1 MTYQSSQFRGN
12 FLVML
17 QYAKITSFACWLYR
31 WDMLVHFI
39 LAHVSLLYL
48 QPQVSKPLMFHIW
61 FKLLH
66 LVQPAIRHIK
76 TSVIS
81 SSSFISLQ
89 SEHQSTCWSWLFNYP
104 EKKLSIKHPPK
115 MRCVVIQITL
125 MMPPLPPA
133 NPRLIME
140 FTQDRMSCSATITDM
155 GLFSYHGR
163 AILVAWTC

>member
-81 SSSFISLQ
+81 SSSSISLQ

-104 EKKLSIKHPPK
+104 EKKLSIKHPPN
-115 MRCVVIQITL
+115 MRCVVIQRTRWCHHFHLQIPDWSWSSHRTGWVALQQSHTWDYFPITVVPSL
-125 MMPPLPPA
+125 
-133 NPRLIME
+133 
-140 FTQDRMSCSATITDM
+140 
-155 GLFSYHGR
+155 
-163 AILVAWTC
+163 